1 MTLGDEKTCEE
12 KGCKEEVVCGK
23 ENGGSSDE
31 EPPAIF
37 PLYTTPLRRLPSLS
51 HRDQFPAF
59 RRFQAPQLGMRS
71 QI

>member
-1 MTLGDEKTCEE
+1 MTLGDEKTREE

-37 PLYTTPLRRLPSLS
+37 T
-51 HRDQFPAF
+51 
-59 RRFQAPQLGMRS
+59 
-71 QI
+71 